1 MAATLIFHKAYV
13 TIADHHRARICE
25 TRKFARVW
33 KQKKPQKFGT
43 DLPSLG
49 ELITDLLQFP
59 DTHMYTCS
67 YR

>member
-33 KQKKPQKFGT
+33 KQKKPQKFGAAR
-43 DLPSLG
+43 
-49 ELITDLLQFP
+49 I
-59 DTHMYTCS
+59 
-67 YR
+67 YRRSANW